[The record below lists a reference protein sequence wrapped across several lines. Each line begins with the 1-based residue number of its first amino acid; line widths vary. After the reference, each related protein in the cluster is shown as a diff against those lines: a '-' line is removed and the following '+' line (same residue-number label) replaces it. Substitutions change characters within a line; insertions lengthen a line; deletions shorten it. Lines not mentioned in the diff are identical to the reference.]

1 MMTNNN
7 TCGGNTNNKLPNGGK
22 APPPPPHAHAMSSL
36 PRFGSARRDAHSA
49 NERAE
54 SSLSHEP
61 PYSQHLA
68 NQANQ
73 SSGAP
78 QRGTATADR
87 YIRLTQD
94 HFNHN
99 HGPYGSISSNKHANT
114 LNGERSP
121 RESECN
127 YIHNNSHY
135 SLPLD
140 HALNGGPTT
149 PTPTPPPPALP
160 IRNGQLMLHNGGNIT
175 AGQRVATYNNNNCSN
190 GYATIGGGGAN
201 HFGSVAIGVGG
212 SNNNNNNGS
221 LRRYH

>member
-7 TCGGNTNNKLPNGGK
+7 TTNNSNKMSNGK
-22 APPPPPHAHAMSSL
+22 APPPPPHAHALSSL
-36 PRFGSARRDAHSA
+36 PRFGSARREAKP

-54 SSLSHEP
+54 STLSHEP

-68 NQANQ
+68 NQN
-73 SSGAP
+73 G
-78 QRGTATADR
+78 QRAATADR
-87 YIRLTQD
+87 YLRLTQD

-99 HGPYGSISSNKHANT
+99 HGPYGSIGSNKHANT
-114 LNGERSP
+114 LSGERSP

-140 HALNGGPTT
+140 HALSAVT

-160 IRNGQLMLHNGGNIT
+160 VRNGQLMHNGNSNG
-175 AGQRVATYNNNNCSN
+175 GQRVQAYNNNNCSN
-190 GYATIGGGGAN
+190 GYATIGGGN
-201 HFGSVAIGVGG
+201 HFGGGVAIGVGG
-212 SNNNNNNGS
+212 NNNNGS

>member
-1 MMTNNN
+1 MTNNN
-7 TCGGNTNNKLPNGGK
+7 TSNSNSNNKIPNGK
-22 APPPPPHAHAMSSL
+22 PPPPPPPHAHALSSL
-36 PRFGSARRDAHSA
+36 PRFSSTRREPSA

-61 PYSQHLA
+61 PCSQHLA
-68 NQANQ
+68 NQN
-73 SSGAP
+73 G
-78 QRGTATADR
+78 QRTATADR

-99 HGPYGSISSNKHANT
+99 HGPHGSIGRKHANNT
-114 LNGERSP
+114 LSGERSP
-121 RESECN
+121 RESESN

-140 HALNGGPTT
+140 HALSAATPT

-160 IRNGQLMLHNGGNIT
+160 MRNGQVINNSNNT
-175 AGQRVATYNNNNCSN
+175 AVQRVPAYNNNNCSN
-190 GYATIGGGGAN
+190 GYATIGGGGSGIGSGGGN
-201 HFGSVAIGVGG
+201 HFGGCGVAIGVGG
-212 SNNNNNNGS
+212 NNNNNNNGS

>member
-7 TCGGNTNNKLPNGGK
+7 TTSNSNTFNKMPNGK
-22 APPPPPHAHAMSSL
+22 PPPPPPHAHTLSSL
-36 PRFGSARRDAHSA
+36 PRYGSARREPKI

-68 NQANQ
+68 NQN
-73 SSGAP
+73 G
-78 QRGTATADR
+78 QRTTTADR
-87 YIRLTQD
+87 YLRLTQD

-99 HGPYGSISSNKHANT
+99 HGPYGSIGSNKHPNT
-114 LNGERSP
+114 LSGERSP

-140 HALNGGPTT
+140 HALNAVT
-149 PTPTPPPPALP
+149 PTPTPPALP
-160 IRNGQLMLHNGGNIT
+160 LRNGQLMPLNSNNTGM
-175 AGQRVATYNNNNCSN
+175 QRIPAYNNNNCSN
-190 GYATIGGGGAN
+190 GYATISGGGN
-201 HFGSVAIGVGG
+201 HFSGGVAIGVGG
-212 SNNNNNNGS
+212 NNNNGS